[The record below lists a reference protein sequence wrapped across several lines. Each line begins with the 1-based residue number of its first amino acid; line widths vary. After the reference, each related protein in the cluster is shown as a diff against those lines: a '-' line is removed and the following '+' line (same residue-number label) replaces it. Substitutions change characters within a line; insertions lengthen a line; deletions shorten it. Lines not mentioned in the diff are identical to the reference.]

1 MIKESASRK
10 VFVVFNY
17 IFFTLFSIS
26 IIVPFLNCIAISFSS
41 YTAVSAGEVGIW
53 PVGWDLQA
61 YSRLVKNIQLWRT
74 FGNTIIITVVNT
86 ILTIAIALMTAYA
99 LSNKYLIGKGAF
111 MVFFLIPYYFGGGL
125 IPTYLI
131 ITQLGL
137 KNNFL
142 VYILPSIT
150 SIYYIIVFRN
160 IIAALPKEL
169 MESAEIDGAT
179 QPRILFSIIIPLIV
193 PTIAAFIVFSAVG
206 NWNTWFSSM
215 VYMDDRK
222 DWLLQYQLRE
232 ILMGSGMTNVEME
245 SSLADREHQ
254 VHSDT
259 TKMAALMITVLP
271 IIIVYPFVQKYFVKG
286 VLVGAVKG

>member
-26 IIVPFLNCIAISFSS
+26 ILVPFLNCIAISFSS
-41 YTAVSAGEVGIW
+41 YGAVTSGEVGIW

-61 YSRLVKNIQLWRT
+61 YKRLVVNIQLWRT

-86 ILTIAIALMTAYA
+86 VLTIAIALMTAYA
-99 LSNKYLIGKGAF
+99 LANKYLIGKGAF

-125 IPTYLI
+125 IPTYLV

-160 IIAALPKEL
+160 IIAGLPKEL
-169 MESAEIDGAT
+169 MESAEIDGAS
-179 QPRILFSIIIPLIV
+179 QPRILFSIIIPLII

-232 ILMGSGMTNVEME
+232 ILMGSGMQNAEME

-271 IIIVYPFVQKYFVKG
+271 IIIIYPFVQKYFVKG

>member
-1 MIKESASRK
+1 
-10 VFVVFNY
+10 
-17 IFFTLFSIS
+17 
-26 IIVPFLNCIAISFSS
+26 
-41 YTAVSAGEVGIW
+41 
-53 PVGWDLQA
+53 
-61 YSRLVKNIQLWRT
+61 
-74 FGNTIIITVVNT
+74 
-86 ILTIAIALMTAYA
+86 MTAYGLA
-99 LSNKYLIGKGAF
+99 NKYLIGKGAY
-111 MVFFLIPYYFGGGL
+111 MVFFLIPYYFSGGL
-125 IPTYLI
+125 MPTYLI
-131 ITQLGL
+131 MTLLGL

-142 VYILPSIT
+142 VYILPAIV

-169 MESAEIDGAT
+169 MDSAEIDGAT
-179 QPRILFSIIIPLIV
+179 QPRILFNIVIPLII

-206 NWNTWFSSM
+206 NWNSWYSSM
-215 VYMDDRK
+215 VYMDEREG
-222 DWLLQYQLRE
+222 WLLQYQLRE

-259 TKMAALMITVLP
+259 TKMAALMVTVLP